1 MSKVINKIALLLTLF
16 SLITA
21 CNPSQI
27 TFTEI
32 PKEEGDDEGVGT
44 TSPGTEVMPVDG
56 SGVGARVLWRIS
68 KYVLGENFTG
78 NEDDVKAML
87 AKELDIEDTKI
98 IFGKDV
104 CDAVSFDESTVKT
117 ADYLEEKWHET
128 PEHLG
133 IDFEEIKIIKTQCSL
148 FGFQE
153 YMRLGDGQ
161 LVVPYDG
168 VFYFFEPAVS
178 K

>member
-1 MSKVINKIALLLTLF
+1 MSKVRDKVTLF
-16 SLITA
+16 VVLIVLIAA

-27 TFTEI
+27 TFTEL
-32 PKEEGDDEGVGT
+32 PKEESDDEGVGT

-78 NEDDVKAML
+78 NEDDAKAML
-87 AKELDIEDTKI
+87 STELDIEDTKI

-133 IDFEEIKIIKTQCSL
+133 IDFEEIKVIKTQCSF

-161 LVVPYDG
+161 LVVPYNE

>member
-1 MSKVINKIALLLTLF
+1 MSKVFNNVALFVILIA
-16 SLITA
+16 LITA

-27 TFTEI
+27 TFTEL

-44 TSPGTEVMPVDG
+44 ISPGTEAIPVDG
-56 SGVGARVLWRIS
+56 RGERARVLWTVS
-68 KYVLGENFTG
+68 KYVLGKDFTG
-78 NEDDVKAML
+78 NEDDAKAML
-87 AKELDIEDTKI
+87 FKELDIEDTQI

-117 ADYLEEKWHET
+117 ADYLEEKWNET

-133 IDFEEIKIIKTQCSL
+133 IDSEEIKVIKTQCSL

-153 YMRLGDGQ
+153 YMRLDDGQ
-161 LVVPYDG
+161 LVVPYNG
-168 VFYFFEPAVS
+168 VFYFFEPAIS